1 MEQVIL
7 LTHEQAELLKGR
19 MFTLDSY
26 FNPGLDID
34 NNYFITVFEME
45 HCTNPELQWIKK
57 CPLIE
62 YKPKPIPMPENE
74 TPVQE

>member
-7 LTHEQAELLKGR
+7 LTQDQAESLKGR
-19 MFTLDSY
+19 MFALDSY
-26 FNPGLDID
+26 FLIQQDADD
-34 NNYFITVFEME
+34 NNFITVFEME

-57 CPLIE
+57 CPRIE
-62 YKPKPIPMPENE
+62 YKPKPYPMPENE

>member
-7 LTHEQAELLKGR
+7 LTQEQAESLEGR
-19 MFTLDSY
+19 MFAIDSY
-26 FNPGLDID
+26 FLVQQDID
-34 NNYFITVFEME
+34 TNYLITVFESD

-57 CPLIE
+57 CPRIE

>member
-7 LTHEQAELLKGR
+7 LTQEQAESLEGR
-19 MFTLDSY
+19 MFTIDSY
-26 FNPGLDID
+26 FYVRQDADG
-34 NNYFITVFEME
+34 NYFITVFEME

-57 CPLIE
+57 CPRIE

>member
-7 LTHEQAELLKGR
+7 LTPEQAESLEGR

-26 FNPGLDID
+26 FLIQQDID
-34 NNYFITVFEME
+34 DNYFITVFEME

-62 YKPKPIPMPENE
+62 YKPKPYPMPENE

>member
-7 LTHEQAELLKGR
+7 LTPEQAESLEGR
-19 MFTLDSY
+19 MFAIDSY
-26 FNPGLDID
+26 FLVQQDID
-34 NNYFITVFEME
+34 DNNFITVFEME

-57 CPLIE
+57 CPRIE
-62 YKPKPIPMPENE
+62 YKPKPIPMPEDE

>member
-1 MEQVIL
+1 MQQVIL
-7 LTHEQAELLKGR
+7 LTQDQAESLKGR

-26 FNPGLDID
+26 FLIQQDID
-34 NNYFITVFEME
+34 DNNFITVFEME

-57 CPLIE
+57 CPRIE

>member
-7 LTHEQAELLKGR
+7 LTQDQAESLKGR

-26 FNPGLDID
+26 FLVQQDID
-34 NNYFITVFEME
+34 DNYFITVFEME

-57 CPLIE
+57 CPRIE
-62 YKPKPIPMPENE
+62 YKPKPIPMPENK

>member
-7 LTHEQAELLKGR
+7 LTQEQAESLEGR
-19 MFTLDSY
+19 MFTIDSY
-26 FNPGLDID
+26 FYVRQDAD
-34 NNYFITVFEME
+34 DNYFITVFEME
-45 HCTNPELQWIKK
+45 HCTHPDFQWIKK

>member
-7 LTHEQAELLKGR
+7 LTQEQAESLQGR

-26 FNPGLDID
+26 FLVQQDID

-45 HCTNPELQWIKK
+45 HCTNPELQWIKH
-57 CPLIE
+57 CPRIE
-62 YKPKPIPMPENE
+62 YKPKPILMPENE

>member
-1 MEQVIL
+1 MEQVII
-7 LTHEQAELLKGR
+7 LTQDQAASLQGR

-26 FNPGLDID
+26 FLVQQDID
-34 NNYFITVFEME
+34 DNNFITVFEME

-57 CPLIE
+57 CPRIE

>member
-7 LTHEQAELLKGR
+7 LTQDQAASLQGR
-19 MFTLDSY
+19 MFAIDSY
-26 FNPGLDID
+26 FLIQQDID
-34 NNYFITVFEME
+34 DNYFITVFEME

-57 CPLIE
+57 CPRIE
-62 YKPKPIPMPENE
+62 YKPKPYPMPGDE

>member
-7 LTHEQAELLKGR
+7 LTQEQAASLEGR
-19 MFTLDSY
+19 MFAIDSY
-26 FNPGLDID
+26 FLVQQDID
-34 NNYFITVFEME
+34 DNHFITVFEME

-57 CPLIE
+57 CPRIE
-62 YKPKPIPMPENE
+62 YKPKPIPMPEDQ

>member
-7 LTHEQAELLKGR
+7 LTQDQAEALKSR

-34 NNYFITVFEME
+34 DNHFITVFEME

-57 CPLIE
+57 CPRIN
-62 YKPKPIPMPENE
+62 YKPKPYPMPEDE

>member
-1 MEQVIL
+1 MEQVII
-7 LTHEQAELLKGR
+7 LTQDQAASLQGR

-26 FNPGLDID
+26 FLVQQDID
-34 NNYFITVFEME
+34 DNNFITVFEME

-57 CPLIE
+57 CPRIE
-62 YKPKPIPMPENE
+62 YRPKPIPMPENE

>member
-7 LTHEQAELLKGR
+7 LTPEQASSLKGR
-19 MFTLDSY
+19 MFTIDSY
-26 FNPGLDID
+26 FLVQQDADD
-34 NNYFITVFEME
+34 NNFITVFEME

-57 CPLIE
+57 CPRIE
-62 YKPKPIPMPENE
+62 YKPKPIPMPEDE

>member
-7 LTHEQAELLKGR
+7 LTPEQGESLKGR
-19 MFTLDSY
+19 MFALDSY
-26 FNPGLDID
+26 FLVQQDID
-34 NNYFITVFEME
+34 DHYFITVFEME

-62 YKPKPIPMPENE
+62 YKPKPYPMPENE

>member
-7 LTHEQAELLKGR
+7 LTQDQAESLQGR

-26 FNPGLDID
+26 FLVQQDID
-34 NNYFITVFEME
+34 DNNFITVFEME
-45 HCTNPELQWIKK
+45 HCTNPELQWIKH
-57 CPLIE
+57 CPRIE